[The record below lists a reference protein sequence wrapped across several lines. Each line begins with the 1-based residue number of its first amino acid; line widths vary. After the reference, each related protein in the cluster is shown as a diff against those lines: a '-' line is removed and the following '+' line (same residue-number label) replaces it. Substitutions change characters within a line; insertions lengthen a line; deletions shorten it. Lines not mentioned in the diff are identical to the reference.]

1 MYLVNR
7 LSWCYITSSKFSGS
21 QKPNNLAIENQEVDF
36 LTWDSH
42 NF

>member
-1 MYLVNR
+1 MYLANR
-7 LSWCYITSSKFSGS
+7 LSWCYITSSKVSGS